1 MILNDKE
8 LDTDGTPI
16 DAPPSYEA
24 TAGTSSARPG
34 PVLDTKRPQPIPAS
48 PLASGSSLAS
58 SSSSIAKSPAANAS
72 WFNFG
77 SSTTKQVRVTV
88 LGLVRDLV
96 KLEPGDLSSSVVAM
110 SILKSCAEACATNG
124 LSISSILQEKSVE
137 GHTPCKPP
145 ESPET
150 QENSDLLTT
159 LLSLSSPLTPATMSD
174 VRLACLLT
182 SDQALFQRLRSSPEF
197 EPLSPTDEM
206 LLDATIPPDDITVEN
221 VDGMEGAF
229 VVDFSVV
236 RFQKRMLV
244 SKAVTLDFIARNRM
258 WRLSFNV
265 STQERRRPGLPPPGT
280 WYISLSLLENSPP
293 TWIDSRLLV
302 SAPPE
307 SAMEPPSGS
316 GFANSLFGTGKAR
329 PRPTLS
335 ARLKAIDQLQA
346 PRNARRDPRN
356 RIIVPMDEGD
366 GGLGSLQYAGC
377 PYIASDETLR
387 GRLEARLAKPE
398 AECQFRAIQY
408 DKLIRAALLQSPAV
422 RITNLWT
429 PAHVGTFGN
438 ELAVDATKAA
448 TRLPPPPSVPASLTA
463 SLT

>member
-8 LDTDGTPI
+8 LDSDIAPT

-24 TAGTSSARPG
+24 AASTSSAP
-34 PVLDTKRPQPIPAS
+34 PPAAVDTKRPQPIPAS

-58 SSSSIAKSPAANAS
+58 SSSSVLKTPPTNVS
-72 WFNFG
+72 WFFG
-77 SSTTKQVRVTV
+77 SSTTRQVRATV

-96 KLEPGDLSSSVVAM
+96 KLDSNDHSVVAI
-110 SILKSCAEACATNG
+110 SILKSCADACATNG
-124 LSISSILQEKSVE
+124 LSMSTILQENSVE
-137 GHTPCKPP
+137 GHTPLYWAIVKRPP
-145 ESPET
+145 ESSET
-150 QENSDLLTT
+150 QENTDLLTT
-159 LLSLSSPLTPATMSD
+159 LLALSTPLTPATMSD

-206 LLDATIPPDDITVEN
+206 LLDATMPPDDITVEN

-244 SKAVTLDFIARNRM
+244 SKSVVLDFIARNRM

-265 STQERRRPGLPPPGT
+265 STQDRRRDYPPPGT

-302 SAPPE
+302 PAPPE

-316 GFANSLFGTGKAR
+316 GFATSLFGAGKPR
-329 PRPTLS
+329 PRATLS
-335 ARLKAIDQLQA
+335 TRLKALDQLQSTTRG
-346 PRNARRDPRN
+346 PRRHRS
-356 RIIVPMDEGD
+356 RIIVPMDGGESD
-366 GGLGSLQYAGC
+366 GGLGCLQYAGC

-398 AECQFRAIQY
+398 AECI
-408 DKLIRAALLQSPAV
+408 IC
-422 RITNLWT
+422 
-429 PAHVGTFGN
+429 
-438 ELAVDATKAA
+438 
-448 TRLPPPPSVPASLTA
+448 
-463 SLT
+463 

>member
-8 LDTDGTPI
+8 LDSDGTPM

-24 TAGTSSARPG
+24 TAGTSSARP
-34 PVLDTKRPQPIPAS
+34 PVLDTKRPAPIPTS

-77 SSTTKQVRVTV
+77 SSTTKQVRATV

-96 KLEPGDLSSSVVAM
+96 KLEPSDLSSSVVAI

-124 LSISSILQEKSVE
+124 LSISTILQENSVE
-137 GHTPCKPP
+137 GHTPLYWAIVKRPP
-145 ESPET
+145 ESSEP

-159 LLSLSSPLTPATMSD
+159 LLSLSSPLAPATMSD
-174 VRLACLLT
+174 MRLACLLT

-206 LLDATIPPDDITVEN
+206 LLDSTIPPDDITVEN

-244 SKAVTLDFIARNRM
+244 SKAVTLDFIARSRM

-265 STQERRRPGLPPPGT
+265 STQERRRPGIPPPGT

-293 TWIDSRLLV
+293 TYIDSRLLV

-316 GFANSLFGTGKAR
+316 GFANSLFGAGKAR

-335 ARLKAIDQLQA
+335 TRLKAIDQLQA
-346 PRNARRDPRN
+346 PKNARRLPRN

-366 GGLGSLQYAGC
+366 GGLGSLQYA
-377 PYIASDETLR
+377 
-387 GRLEARLAKPE
+387 
-398 AECQFRAIQY
+398 
-408 DKLIRAALLQSPAV
+408 
-422 RITNLWT
+422 
-429 PAHVGTFGN
+429 
-438 ELAVDATKAA
+438 
-448 TRLPPPPSVPASLTA
+448 
-463 SLT
+463 

>member
-8 LDTDGTPI
+8 LDSEGTLT

-24 TAGTSSARPG
+24 AARTGAVPP
-34 PVLDTKRPQPIPAS
+34 PVLDTKRPPPSAQAS

-58 SSSSIAKSPAANAS
+58 SSSSNLKSPAANAS

-77 SSTTKQVRVTV
+77 SSTTRQVRVTV

-96 KLEPGDLSSSVVAM
+96 KLDPSDHSAVAI
-110 SILKSCAEACATNG
+110 SILKSCADACATNG
-124 LSISSILQEKSVE
+124 LSISSILQENSVE
-137 GHTPCKPP
+137 GHTPLYWAIVKRPP
-145 ESPET
+145 ESPEP
-150 QENSDLLTT
+150 QENTDLLTT

-206 LLDATIPPDDITVEN
+206 LLDATMPPDDITVQN

-229 VVDFSVV
+229 IMDFSVV

-244 SKAVTLDFIARNRM
+244 SKSVVLDFIARNRM

-280 WYISLSLLENSPP
+280 WYVSLSLLENSPP

-302 SAPPE
+302 PAPPE
-307 SAMEPPSGS
+307 SAMEPPSS
-316 GFANSLFGTGKAR
+316 GFANSLFGAGKAR
-329 PRPTLS
+329 PRATLS
-335 ARLKAIDQLQA
+335 TRLKATDQLQA
-346 PRNARRDPRN
+346 PKSHRGGPRHRS
-356 RIIVPMDEGD
+356 RIIVPMDGGEGD
-366 GGLGSLQYAGC
+366 GGLGCLQYAGC

-398 AECQFRAIQY
+398 AECI
-408 DKLIRAALLQSPAV
+408 IC
-422 RITNLWT
+422 
-429 PAHVGTFGN
+429 
-438 ELAVDATKAA
+438 
-448 TRLPPPPSVPASLTA
+448 
-463 SLT
+463 